1 MPGIMRRLEDFWY
14 CISWIFTGLI
24 ENCVDLK
31 FWKFPKNPNDL
42 LWYAERVNGRLAM
55 LTLIVVL
62 HLELFNH
69 ESIWQI
75 IGIQH

>member
-1 MPGIMRRLEDFWY
+1 MADIMRRIEDFWY
-14 CISWIFTGLI
+14 CISWIFACLF

-31 FWKFPKNPNDL
+31 FWQLPKNSKDL
-42 LWYAERVNGRLAM
+42 LLYAERVNGRLAM
-55 LTLIVVL
+55 LTLVIIL

-75 IGIQH
+75 VGVQR